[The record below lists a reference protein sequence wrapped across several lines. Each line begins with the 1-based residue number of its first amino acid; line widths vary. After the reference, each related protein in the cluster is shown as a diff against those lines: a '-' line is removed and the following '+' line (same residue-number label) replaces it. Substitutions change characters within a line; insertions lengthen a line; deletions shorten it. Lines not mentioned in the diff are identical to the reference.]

1 MEKKYIFLIAILLVV
16 LLVFLIIYFFTSNTS
31 SGSSN
36 KSTLKQLFDSAS
48 AKFADISNRE
58 PNVPSGGLLGQSLG
72 LSDVQPIIEN
82 NGETLLSYM
91 TSCSPNMEKKSCSP
105 WLFLRRDMNPMVFNF
120 PGLGLDAPMMGILLD
135 LEKMFPMVGTMAMID
150 ADSNNGSC
158 CCNAAGYFVLQYN
171 SQDNQKT
178 GLSNGDI
185 PATVRDALKKKGNYD
200 PTATY
205 YIAGDRNM
213 MNGTPAWIPG
223 TAPTVC
229 NACQNASI
237 PATGADYLCQVNQAG
252 AGINTWDMLLIWPD
266 EAELQTCFHAKGV
279 PMYADRNQIGAT
291 DDNVDSVLAKNL
303 SETIGLKSLPK
314 GPMIEIAYPD
324 KPSCPKCN
332 QPNLC
337 VMQNPNNGAKSQVI
351 PGFQVIPGDG
361 GLITGALIGEDGMG
375 YFDQYMGSLIYSET
389 EKTGNGYPG
398 KWLNLPNVAVRQ
410 CKFQRKDWDK
420 WVEVQ
425 KQFYR
430 NVLSMQDPTSS
441 TFFKQNDTVHPYQQM
456 YNANPTQ
463 GQYFEHEV
471 NIYVDPNHNS
481 AFYKKQQQRF
491 QDSIIGFFY
500 TCQTCED
507 SMEEIKN
514 VKTPTLISTNLDK
527 KDWNNNGF
535 FDSPSDRCDGY
546 FASAP
551 NPGSRIV
558 GDTRRAAEAQK
569 QQQMRISTLELCR
582 VFREKYGR
590 DIMPLQAKMHSNAF
604 IGNAQTARSLEGKL
618 QFSEIFQLIEPTPT
632 DEKLQ
637 KSWQTAMLTSRGSAL
652 PPFTG
657 TTLSAMVQKS
667 LAALVTI
674 VSGKVAGPAVQISPL
689 NSVRLRQK
697 HTL

>member
-1 MEKKYIFLIAILLVV
+1 MEKKYLFLIAILLVCC
-16 LLVFLIIYFFTSNTS
+16 LLIFLIVYFF

-36 KSTLKQLFDSAS
+36 KKSLKELFNTAS
-48 AKFADISNRE
+48 AKFADISNIS

-82 NGETLLSYM
+82 GGETLLSYM
-91 TSCSPNMEKKSCSP
+91 TSCSPNMENKSCSP

-135 LEKMFPMVGTMAMID
+135 LEKMFPMIGTMAMID

-171 SQDNQKT
+171 SQDNKKT

-185 PATVRDALKKKGNYD
+185 PATVKSALGAKYD
-200 PTATY
+200 QTATY

-229 NACQNASI
+229 NACPNASI
-237 PATGADYLCQVNQAG
+237 PATGKDYLCQVNQAG

-266 EAELQTCFHAKGV
+266 SKELETCFYAKGD
-279 PMYADRNQIGAT
+279 PKYADINQPKAT
-291 DDNVDSVLAKNL
+291 VDNVDPVLAKNL
-303 SETIGLKSLPK
+303 MATIGLQSLPK

-324 KPSCPKCN
+324 KPNSCPKCN

-337 VMQNPNNGAKSQVI
+337 VMQATTNGAKSQVI
-351 PGFQVIPGDG
+351 PGFQADG

-375 YFDQYMGSLIYSET
+375 YFDQYMGSLINPDTTT
-389 EKTGNGYPG
+389 ENGINYTG

-420 WVEVQ
+420 WIEVQ

-430 NVLSMQDPTSS
+430 NVLSMQDPRSS
-441 TFFKQNDTVHPYQQM
+441 TFFKQDGSVHPYQQM

-471 NIYVDPNHNS
+471 NIYVDPDHTS

-507 SMEEIKN
+507 SMEELKD
-514 VKTPTLISTNLDK
+514 VETPTLISTNLDQK
-527 KDWNNNGF
+527 TWNNNGSF
-535 FDSPSDRCDGY
+535 KTPSDRCDGY

-551 NPGSRIV
+551 NPASRITK
-558 GDTRRAAEAQK
+558 DKRRAAEAQK
-569 QQQMRISTLELCR
+569 QQQMRLSTLELCR
-582 VFREKYGR
+582 VFSEKYGR

-637 KSWQTAMLTSRGSAL
+637 KSWQKAMRASRGSA
-652 PPFTG
+652 PPPYTG
-657 TTLSAMVQKS
+657 TTLSTMVQAS
-667 LAALVTI
+667 LAALVKI
-674 VSGKVAGPAVQISPL
+674 VSPEVAGPSLQISSM
-689 NSVRLRQK
+689 NSVKLRRNPK
-697 HTL
+697 SIP

>member
-1 MEKKYIFLIAILLVV
+1 MQKKYKILIAVLLGL
-16 LLVFLIIYFFTSNTS
+16 LLVFLIVALISLSMS

-36 KSTLKQLFDSAS
+36 KKSLQALFDTAS
-48 AKFADISNRE
+48 AKFADITNKE
-58 PNVPSGGLLGQSLG
+58 ANVPNGGLLGQSLG

-82 NGETLLSYM
+82 DGETLLSYM

-158 CCNAAGYFVLQYN
+158 CCNAAGYFVLSYMPQKG
-171 SQDNQKT
+171 QKT
-178 GLSNGDI
+178 GLANNDI
-185 PATVRDALKKKGNYD
+185 PTTVKNALGDKYD
-200 PTATY
+200 PNATY

-229 NACQNASI
+229 GACPNTTI

-252 AGINTWDMLLIWPD
+252 AGVNTWDMLLIWPD
-266 EAELQTCFHAKGV
+266 SKELQTCFYAKGD
-279 PMYADRNQIGAT
+279 PKYADLDQKGAT
-291 DDNVDSVLAKNL
+291 KDNVDPVLAQNL
-303 SETIGLKSLPK
+303 METIGLKALPK

-324 KPSCPKCN
+324 KQSCKTCN

-337 VMQNPNNGAKSQVI
+337 VMQNPDNGAKSQVI
-351 PGFQVIPGDG
+351 APFSTSDG
-361 GLITGALIGEDGMG
+361 PITGALIGADGMG
-375 YFDQYMGSLIYSET
+375 YFDQYMGSLINPET
-389 EKTGNGYPG
+389 EKTGNGYTG
-398 KWLNLPNVAVRQ
+398 KWLNLPSVAVRQ
-410 CKFQRKDWDK
+410 CKFQRKDWDR
-420 WVEVQ
+420 WIEVQ

-430 NVLSMQDPTSS
+430 NVLSMQDPTSN
-441 TFFKQNDTVHPYQQM
+441 TFFKKDTSVHPYQQM
-456 YNANPTQ
+456 YNANPQQ

-471 NIYVDPNHNS
+471 NIYVDPDQSSDFH
-481 AFYKKQQQRF
+481 KKQQQRF

-507 SMEEIKN
+507 SMEELKN
-514 VKTPTLISTNLDK
+514 VETPSLITTNLDEK
-527 KDWNNNGF
+527 NWFVNGSF
-535 FDSPSDRCDGY
+535 KTPAARCDGY

-551 NPGSRIV
+551 NPGTRIA

-569 QQQMRISTLELCR
+569 QQQMRLSTLELCR

-618 QFSEIFQLIEPTPT
+618 QFSEIFQLIEPTAT
-632 DEKLQ
+632 DESLQ
-637 KSWQTAMLTSRGSAL
+637 KAWQGAMRANRGSTL
-652 PPFTG
+652 PPYTG
-657 TTLSAMVQKS
+657 AGLTTMVQAS
-667 LAALVTI
+667 LAALVKI
-674 VSGKVAGPAVQISPL
+674 VAGEVAGPGLDISSL
-689 NSVRLRQK
+689 NSARLRRNARQ
-697 HTL
+697 TFQN

>member
-1 MEKKYIFLIAILLVV
+1 MEKKYIFLIAILLVCC
-16 LLVFLIIYFFTSNTS
+16 LLIFLIVYFF

-36 KSTLKQLFDSAS
+36 KKSLKELFDTAS
-48 AKFADISNRE
+48 AKFADISNIS

-82 NGETLLSYM
+82 GGETLLSYM
-91 TSCSPNMEKKSCSP
+91 TSCSPNMESKSCSP

-135 LEKMFPMVGTMAMID
+135 LEKMFPMIGTMAMID

-171 SQDNQKT
+171 SQDNKKT

-185 PATVRDALKKKGNYD
+185 PATVKSALGAKYD
-200 PTATY
+200 QTATY

-229 NACQNASI
+229 NACPNASI
-237 PATGADYLCQVNQAG
+237 PATGKDYLCQVNQAG

-266 EAELQTCFHAKGV
+266 SKELETCFYAKGDAK
-279 PMYADRNQIGAT
+279 YADINQPKAT
-291 DDNVDSVLAKNL
+291 VDNVDPVLAQNL
-303 SETIGLKSLPK
+303 MATIGLQSLPK

-337 VMQNPNNGAKSQVI
+337 VMQKTDNGAKSQI
-351 PGFQVIPGDG
+351 KPGFQADG

-375 YFDQYMGSLIYSET
+375 YFDQYMGSLINPDTTT
-389 EKTGNGYPG
+389 ENGINYTG

-420 WVEVQ
+420 WIEVQ

-430 NVLSMQDPTSS
+430 NVLSMQDPRSS
-441 TFFKQNDTVHPYQQM
+441 TFFKQDGSVHPYQQM

-471 NIYVDPNHNS
+471 NIYVDPDHTS

-507 SMEEIKN
+507 SMEELKD
-514 VKTPTLISTNLDK
+514 VETPTLISTNLDQK
-527 KDWNNNGF
+527 TWNNNGSF
-535 FDSPSDRCDGY
+535 KTPSDRCDGY

-551 NPGSRIV
+551 NPSSRITK
-558 GDTRRAAEAQK
+558 DKRRAAEAQK

-582 VFREKYGR
+582 VFSEKYGR

-637 KSWQTAMLTSRGSAL
+637 KSWQKAMRASRGSA
-652 PPFTG
+652 PPPYTG
-657 TTLSAMVQKS
+657 TTLSTMVQAS
-667 LAALVTI
+667 LAALVKI
-674 VSGKVAGPAVQISPL
+674 VSPEVAGPALQISSM
-689 NSVRLRQK
+689 NSVKLRRNPK
-697 HTL
+697 SIP

>member
-36 KSTLKQLFDSAS
+36 KKTLKQLFDSAS

-389 EKTGNGYPG
+389 KKTGNGYPG

-430 NVLSMQDPTSS
+430 NVLSMQDPRSP
-441 TFFKQNDTVHPYQQM
+441 TFFKQDDTVHPYQQM

-481 AFYKKQQQRF
+481 TFYKKQQQRF

>member
-1 MEKKYIFLIAILLVV
+1 MEKKYIFLIAIFLVCC
-16 LLVFLIIYFFTSNTS
+16 LLVFLIFYFFL
-31 SGSSN
+31 GSSN
-36 KSTLKQLFDSAS
+36 TKTSKQLFDTAS
-48 AKFADISNRE
+48 AKFADISNIK

-82 NGETLLSYM
+82 GGETLLSYM

-135 LEKMFPMVGTMAMID
+135 LEKMFPLVGTMAMID

-158 CCNAAGYFVLQYN
+158 CCNAAGYFVLSYLPK
-171 SQDNQKT
+171 DGQKT
-178 GLSNGDI
+178 GLANGDV
-185 PATVRDALKKKGNYD
+185 PTVVQKALKGNYN
-200 PTATY
+200 PAANY

-229 NACQNASI
+229 NACPNASI

-266 EAELQTCFHAKGV
+266 SQELETCFYAKGDAK
-279 PMYADRNQIGAT
+279 YADINQPGANDKNVDLVLAQNLMATIGA
-291 DDNVDSVLAKNL
+291 K
-303 SETIGLKSLPK
+303 ELPQ

-324 KPSCPKCN
+324 KPKSCPKCN

-337 VMQNPNNGAKSQVI
+337 VMQTPQNGAKSQVI
-351 PGFQVIPGDG
+351 PGFQADE

-375 YFDQYMGSLIYSET
+375 YFDQYMGSLIYPET
-389 EKTGNGYPG
+389 KDSGKGFAG

-430 NVLSMQDPTSS
+430 NVLSMQDPRSS
-441 TFFKQNDTVHPYQQM
+441 TFFKQDGSVHPYQQM

-471 NIYVDPNHNS
+471 NIYVDPDHTS
-481 AFYKKQQQRF
+481 AFYRKQQQRF

-507 SMEEIKN
+507 SMEEIKD
-514 VKTPTLISTNLDK
+514 VITPTLISTNLDQAN
-527 KDWNNNGF
+527 WNKNGSF
-535 FDSPSDRCDGY
+535 NHPSDRCDGY

-551 NPGSRIV
+551 NPGSRIA
-558 GDTRRAAEAQK
+558 GDKRRAAEAQK
-569 QQQMRISTLELCR
+569 QQQMRLSTLELCR

-590 DIMPLQAKMHSNAF
+590 NIMPLQAKMHSNAF

-637 KSWQTAMLTSRGSAL
+637 KSWQTAMQASRGSA
-652 PPFTG
+652 PPPYTG
-657 TTLSAMVQKS
+657 TTLSTMVQAS
-667 LAALVTI
+667 LAALVKI
-674 VSGKVAGPAVQISPL
+674 VSAEVAGPAVQISSM
-689 NSVRLRQK
+689 NSAKLRRNPK
-697 HTL
+697 S